1 MPLFDT
7 HINIKNLGQ
16 ELVLAYESAVQGPT
30 LGLKGDARER
40 AVRTKLEAILPGGV
54 GVGTGCVI
62 DSEGNASAQID
73 VILYEQQL
81 CPVFKFAED
90 IGYYPC
96 ESVIAVGEIKST
108 IGKKELGDIYEKVA
122 SVRKLNRFPKP
133 VGKKEP
139 PAGKVEYRTYLDKT
153 TRLMDGDRETIQ
165 NSSSSTQIYGFGLG
179 RLFGTKPETMIEH
192 TKDLYN
198 EVAEE
203 LRPNVVLTLNQE
215 AIAPALGMQMSF
227 TALGSPGV
235 TFLKPGNSLEYLL
248 VSLFSIT
255 QNGITSPG
263 HVFERYVVPPYQL
276 SNQHQKLRYSWDV
289 ELDRTEAESVE

>member
-7 HINIKNLGQ
+7 HVNIKNLGH
-16 ELVLAYESAVQGPT
+16 ELVLAYESATQGTTP
-30 LGLKGDARER
+30 GLKGDARER
-40 AVRTKLEAILPGGV
+40 AVRTKLQAILPGGV

-73 VILYEQQL
+73 VIPYEQQF
-81 CPVFKFAED
+81 CPVFQFGED

-96 ESVIAVGEIKST
+96 ESVMAVGEIKST
-108 IGKKELGDIYEKVA
+108 IGKKELGDIYEKIA

-133 VGKKEP
+133 VGRKDP
-139 PAGKVEYRTYLDKT
+139 QTGKVEYRTYLDKT
-153 TRLMDGDRETIQ
+153 TRLMDGDQKTIQ

-179 RLFGTKPETMIEH
+179 RLFGAKPETMIEH
-192 TKDLYN
+192 TRDLYE

-215 AIAPALGMQMSF
+215 AIAPAKGMQMSF
-227 TALGSPGV
+227 AALGSPGV
-235 TFLKPGNSLEYLL
+235 TFLRPENSLEYLL
-248 VSLFSIT
+248 VSLFSII

-263 HVFERYVVPPYQL
+263 YVFERYVVPPPM
-276 SNQHQKLRYSWDV
+276 
-289 ELDRTEAESVE
+289 DRTHTFIPPNQLLRHE

>member
-1 MPLFDT
+1 MPTFDT
-7 HINIKNLGQ
+7 HLNIKNLGQ
-16 ELVLAYESAVQGPT
+16 ELALAYESTAQGTTP
-30 LGLKGDARER
+30 GLKGDARER

-62 DSEGNASAQID
+62 DSEGNASKQID
-73 VILYEQQL
+73 VILYEQQF
-81 CPVFKFAED
+81 CPIFKVADD

-122 SVRKLNRFPKP
+122 SVRKLNRFPIP
-133 VGKKEP
+133 VGGKEP

-153 TRLMDGDRETIQ
+153 TRQMDGDQETIQ
-165 NSSSSTQIYGFGLG
+165 NSRSGTQTYGFGLG
-179 RLFGTKPETMIEH
+179 RSFGAKPETMIEH
-192 TKDLYN
+192 TKELYN
-198 EVAEE
+198 RVPEE

-215 AIAPALGMQMSF
+215 AIAPAKDMQMSF

-235 TFLKPGNSLEYLL
+235 TFLKPENSLEYLL
-248 VSLFSIT
+248 VSLFSII

-263 HVFERYVVPPYQL
+263 HVFERYVVPSPM
-276 SNQHQKLRYSWDV
+276 
-289 ELDRTEAESVE
+289 DRTHTFIPPNRLLRHDQH

>member
-1 MPLFDT
+1 M
-7 HINIKNLGQ
+7 
-16 ELVLAYESAVQGPT
+16 
-30 LGLKGDARER
+30 
-40 AVRTKLEAILPGGV
+40 
-54 GVGTGCVI
+54 GTGCVI

-165 NSSSSTQIYGFGLG
+165 NSSS
-179 RLFGTKPETMIEH
+179 R
-192 TKDLYN
+192 D
-198 EVAEE
+198 
-203 LRPNVVLTLNQE
+203 TLNK
-215 AIAPALGMQMSF
+215 AWFDLNCVFRAVKVVR
-227 TALGSPGV
+227 TAV
-235 TFLKPGNSLEYLL
+235 WELL
-248 VSLFSIT
+248 A
-255 QNGITSPG
+255 
-263 HVFERYVVPPYQL
+263 
-276 SNQHQKLRYSWDV
+276 
-289 ELDRTEAESVE
+289 RTHP

>member
-7 HINIKNLGQ
+7 HLNIKNLGQ
-16 ELVLAYESAVQGPT
+16 ELVLAYESAAQGT
-30 LGLKGDARER
+30 TSGLKGDAREK

-62 DSEGNASAQID
+62 DSEGNASSQID
-73 VILYEQQL
+73 VILYEQQF
-81 CPVFKFAED
+81 CPIFKVADD

-108 IGKKELGDIYEKVA
+108 IGKNELGDIYEKIA

-133 VGKKEP
+133 VGREEP
-139 PAGKVEYRTYLDKT
+139 PAGKIEYRTYLDKT
-153 TRLMDGDRETIQ
+153 MCLMDGDRETIQ
-165 NSSSSTQIYGFGLG
+165 NLSSATQIYGFGLG
-179 RLFGTKPETMIEH
+179 QSFGAKPETMIEH
-192 TKDLYN
+192 TNDLYN
-198 EVAEE
+198 KIPEE

-215 AIAPALGMQMSF
+215 AIAPATDMQMSF

-235 TFLKPGNSLEYLL
+235 TFLKPENSLEYLL
-248 VSLFSIT
+248 VSLFSSI

-263 HVFERYVVPPYQL
+263 YAFERYVVPPPM
-276 SNQHQKLRYSWDV
+276 
-289 ELDRTEAESVE
+289 DRTHTFIPPNQLLRHEQRQPQEKNS